1 MPQTWGTTAESIPDL
16 IRHIIDSTPALIH
29 TAAPDG
35 GIDFFNQTWLQY
47 VGLPLEKLQGWEW
60 TAAVHPADVEG
71 IVERWRASLASGD
84 PFLYEARVRRAD
96 GQYRWMLHHKIAL
109 RDEHGRIVKWYGSS
123 IDIEDRKRA
132 EEELRKSEERWR
144 WMADAIPEVI
154 WFTALKPEKVLYVS
168 PSFERIWGLP
178 VEDLYQNPRLWA
190 ETILPEDRDRVSEA
204 YEQWIAGED
213 VAYSDIEYRI
223 MLPHGDIRWI
233 HDRGVLRFDEQ
244 GKPFLASGISTDI
257 TERKRA
263 EEALHEMQME
273 LAHVT
278 RVATTGEITASI
290 AHEMSQPLTAV
301 MTNASASLRW
311 LSGDQ
316 PNLTEGRE
324 ALVRIVRDVGRAIEV
339 IGRIRALLK
348 NTPPQMGRL
357 SINELIQDVLILT
370 RTELVRRSV
379 SLRTDLAED
388 LPVLLGDR
396 VQLQQVILNLILNGI
411 EALREAPNETQE
423 ILVASKFHESNEVLV
438 LVRDS
443 GVGIPPD
450 RLEKIFTP
458 FFTTKTQG
466 LGMGLSISRS
476 IIEAHSGRMWATV
489 NPDRGMTV
497 QFTLP
502 MGAT

>member
-1 MPQTWGTTAESIPDL
+1 MPQTWGSAAESKSDM
-16 IRHIIDSTPALIH
+16 IRLIIDSTPALIH
-29 TAAPDG
+29 TATPAG
-35 GIDFFNQTWLQY
+35 EIDFFNQTWLGY
-47 VGLPLEKLQGWEW
+47 LGRPLEDLQGWKW
-60 TAAVHPADVEG
+60 TASIHPSDVEG
-71 IVERWRASLASGD
+71 IVERWCASLASGE
-84 PFLYEARVRRAD
+84 PFIYEARVRRAD

-109 RDEHGRIVKWYGSS
+109 HDEHGQIVKWYGSS

-154 WFTALKPEKVLYVS
+154 WFTALEPEKVLYVS

-190 ETILPEDRDRVSEA
+190 ETILPEDRDRVRNV
-204 YEQWIAGED
+204 YEQWVAGED
-213 VAYSDIEYRI
+213 VTYSGIEYRI
-223 MLPHGDIRWI
+223 MQPNGGIRWI
-233 HDRGVLRFDEQ
+233 HDRGVLRLDDQ
-244 GKPFLASGISTDI
+244 GKPSLASGISTDI

-263 EEALHEMQME
+263 EETLHEMQTE

-278 RVATTGEITASI
+278 RVATTGEIAASI
-290 AHEMSQPLTAV
+290 AHEISQPLTAV

-316 PNLTEGRE
+316 PNLTESRE
-324 ALVRIVRDVGRAIEV
+324 GLVRIVRDVGRASDV
-339 IGRIRALLK
+339 IGRIRELLK
-348 NTPPQMGRL
+348 KSPPQMGRL
-357 SINELIQDVLILT
+357 SINELIQDVLAVT
-370 RTELVRRSV
+370 RTELVKRSV
-379 SLRTDLAED
+379 VLRTDLAED

-396 VQLQQVILNLILNGI
+396 VQLQQVILNLLLNGV
-411 EALREAPNETQE
+411 EALCEVPNEAQD
-423 ILVASKFHESNEVLV
+423 ILVASKLHESHEVLV

-450 RLEKIFTP
+450 RLEKIFVP

-476 IIEAHSGRMWATV
+476 IIEAHGGRLWATA
-489 NPDRGMTV
+489 NPDRGITA

-502 MGAT
+502 MA